1 MTRAALDRYLF
12 RFDKEPTLQAARA
25 EGDLAGYD
33 LDADERRVV
42 MDGDLAT
49 LLEWGVHPLLIR
61 NFGAVIGI
69 KYIDAYAARGWM
81 P

>member
-1 MTRAALDRYLF
+1 MSRAALDRYLF
-12 RFDKEPTLQAARA
+12 RFDKEPVLQAARVQ
-25 EGDLAGYD
+25 GDFGGYD
-33 LDADERRVV
+33 LDADEQRAVL
-42 MDGDLAT
+42 DGDLAT

-69 KYIDAYAARGWM
+69 RYVDAYTARGWM